1 MASHLAGAGVRPDLV
16 LCSSGLRARETLA
29 AVLSS
34 LGDEFEV
41 RVEPELYT
49 FEAARVL
56 ERLRR
61 VPDEVS
67 SVMVV
72 GHNPALQE
80 AALAIASTGRDRE
93 RVAEKLPT
101 GALVV
106 IDLPDASWVSIG
118 DGVAELAR
126 LVAPRDL
133 EASPEPS

>member
-1 MASHLAGAGVRPDLV
+1 MASHLAEAGVRPHLV

-29 AVLSS
+29 LVLPS
-34 LGDEFEV
+34 LGQELEINI
-41 RVEPELYT
+41 EPELYT
-49 FEAARVL
+49 FDAARVL

-67 SVMVV
+67 SVLVV

-80 AALAIASTGRDRE
+80 AALAIASTGKDRE

-106 IDLPDASWVSIG
+106 LDLPDAPWGSIG
-118 DGVAELAR
+118 DGGGELAR
-126 LVAPRDL
+126 LVEPRAL
-133 EASPEPS
+133 RTEPGDE